1 MLFIIDQAQAL
12 YIDTPCVTYDQP
24 LLIKTLEIVV
34 SMKLNVVVRLAGFHT
49 TMSFLGSIGYFMEG
63 SGLERLFEVV
73 YAKNTVSHI
82 KSGKAVSQ
90 ALRAHLVLESVL
102 TCVLLD
108 KCTRWKDSQDTLRL
122 VFSKI
127 SAKKTVYRRSE

>member
-1 MLFIIDQAQAL
+1 
-12 YIDTPCVTYDQP
+12 
-24 LLIKTLEIVV
+24 
-34 SMKLNVVVRLAGFHT
+34 MKLNVVVRLAGFHT

-63 SGLERLFEVV
+63 SGLERLLEVV

-82 KSGKAVSQ
+82 KSGKAVTR
-90 ALRAHLVLESVL
+90 ALRGHLLVESVL